1 MPEVIHASTIVVV
14 GLLLDR
20 LPLFFPLSHPLGRSR
35 RRAVVTMVPVHIRR
49 HTGVGRMAARR
60 RRRRRMRH
68 ARLGST
74 VGALLLEMRRIM
86 WLMLRVSRLG
96 RRHTVVMQATVIMW
110 AVCAVKHC
118 AGWGWPVNTRTR
130 RQS

>member
-1 MPEVIHASTIVVV
+1 MPEVIHASTTVVV
-14 GLLLDR
+14 GLLLGR

-49 HTGVGRMAARR
+49 HTRVGRMAARR
-60 RRRRRMRH
+60 RRGRMRH
-68 ARLGST
+68 ARLGSA

-86 WLMLRVSRLG
+86 GLMLRVSRLG
-96 RRHTVVMQATVIMW
+96 RRHTVVMQTTVIMW

-130 RQS
+130 SQS